1 MGKNRSRGIH
11 RQTTDGSSA
20 VIDLLLQLEPELKHL
35 QGNIVILQALGSTTD
50 SVEPIAL
57 AALAH
62 SCDASFDRVMER
74 WRASL
79 IAALP

>member
-1 MGKNRSRGIH
+1 MDKHRSRGKR
-11 RQTTDGSSA
+11 RQTTNSCDTL
-20 VIDLLLQLEPELKHL
+20 VDLLLQMEPELKHL
-35 QGNIVILQALGSTTD
+35 QGSIVILQALGSTTD

-62 SCDASFDRVMER
+62 SCDASFDRVLEG

-79 IAALP
+79 IAARA